1 MLCFFLQK
9 AEAARPVIDN
19 ERVTVFDVTLLKGK
33 AIPAKPNRFDVVR
46 VYVTGG
52 MIRATQPDGKSIVMT
67 RRTGDA
73 VFEPK
78 GTGVGEELVS
88 GGDAAR
94 EVIIELKDYKVE
106 PIPNT
111 SGYSEA
117 FPRTGSRKLLDND
130 EVTVWDYS
138 WRLGL
143 PTTMH
148 FHSRDVVVVYLE
160 NGVLR
165 SHTPDGEIVDN
176 DYSTGTIR
184 FNPRSR
190 VHYEQLMSGAQRA
203 IITELK

>member
-1 MLCFFLQK
+1 
-9 AEAARPVIDN
+9 
-19 ERVTVFDVTLLKGK
+19 
-33 AIPAKPNRFDVVR
+33 
-46 VYVTGG
+46 
-52 MIRATQPDGKSIVMT
+52 
-67 RRTGDA
+67 
-73 VFEPK
+73 
-78 GTGVGEELVS
+78 
-88 GGDAAR
+88 
-94 EVIIELKDYKVE
+94 
-106 PIPNT
+106 
-111 SGYSEA
+111 
-117 FPRTGSRKLLDND
+117 
-130 EVTVWDYS
+130 VTVWDYS